1 MKYFV
6 LSVDIEDWFQVE
18 NLKGQIHYNAWPGK
32 ESRIAESTRIVLD
45 ILKRRDIKATF
56 FILGWIAER
65 KPELVKEI
73 ACRGHEIA
81 SHGYKHELLHKID
94 DSAVESDIRK
104 SAEILNPLSKNK
116 VIGYRAPSFSIT
128 KAASRALKA
137 MNFVYDASLN
147 DFQFNRR
154 YGKIGTYNRVSK
166 VDGSDVRFTV
176 LENDLVEFPISVNT
190 YLTIYW
196 PLGGGYFR
204 LSPMWFIRKQ
214 LHDIFKESD
223 IVSIYLHPWEFD
235 PGQPRLKSL
244 SANYFFRHYYGLDR
258 TADKIDNLIG
268 LVKNSPDV
276 TIKTFGEMA
285 KILARK
291 V

>member
-6 LSVDIEDWFQVE
+6 FSIDIEDWFQVE
-18 NLKGQIHYNAWPGK
+18 NLKNRIQYHEWGLK
-32 ESRIAESTRIVLD
+32 ESRIDESTRVVLE
-45 ILKRRDIKATF
+45 ILKRRNIRATF

-65 KPELVKEI
+65 KPALVKEI
-73 ACRGHEIA
+73 ASQGHEIA

-94 DSAVESDIRK
+94 DSTVESDIRK
-104 SAEILNPLSKNK
+104 SVEILRPLSRSKI
-116 VIGYRAPSFSIT
+116 VGYRAPSFSIT
-128 KAASRALKA
+128 KTATGVLKA
-137 MNFVYDASLN
+137 MNFAYDASLN

-154 YGKIGTYNRVSK
+154 YGKIATYDRTSRT
-166 VDGSDVRFTV
+166 DGEAVRWTI
-176 LENDLVEFPISVNT
+176 LENDLIEFPISVNT

-214 LHDIFKESD
+214 LRDIFRKSD

-244 SANYFFRHYYGLDR
+244 SANYYFRHYYGLGK
-258 TADKIDNLIG
+258 TADKIDNLIK
-268 LVKNSPDV
+268 LVKNFPDV
-276 TIKTFGEMA
+276 KIKTFGEMA
-285 KILARK
+285 KILARR